1 MEAIMSSL
9 LFALMLACDDHSHD
23 HDQDHDHD
31 HSQIDLP
38 DGDPAKGEDMFT
50 QSAAAVME
58 QMVQED
64 MAGLYMLGMP
74 DDHIADYIWNGKGNM
89 PAFPDYS
96 IKMWLIS
103 SHTLEYSRK

>member
-1 MEAIMSSL
+1 MSSL
-9 LFALMLACDDHSHD
+9 LFALMLACDEHSHD
-23 HDQDHDHD
+23 HDHDHDHD

-50 QSAAAVME
+50 QSCSGCHGA
-58 QMVQED
+58 D
-64 MAGLYMLGMP
+64 GTGGYGGPYMLGMP

-96 IKMWLIS
+96 DQDVADIIA
-103 SHTLEYSRK
+103 HIRELEENE